1 MSTMFNAKTAL
12 SAITLIGTVGCTE
25 DFCAVHPTDI
35 TCKAK
40 VIIQD
45 TGLSIYPQRLVRSRG
60 GNVSIKDEYNA
71 NKEVFI
77 TLAGTRLSLGKLDE
91 HGTLQT
97 TINPEVIA
105 KFKTG
110 HPSVVIE
117 NAAIQRAP
125 VRMKFYTEPKFTSDS
140 GIQAVWQRNI
150 AKDQPA
156 AINIMPVAIEI
167 LDPNTLIA
175 LNQFN
180 LKDQGSVVFK
190 NLDRY
195 QFASGRFDPVDSTL
209 YPREVRDSAPGNQTG
224 LSSGIAISQNRLIYA
239 RKVTNETVSVV
250 PINLSPFY
258 FGNAISHK
266 DWNSLV
272 SLKTDP
278 KGTLLGAIINEK
290 LQIFADENLS
300 SPVLMEDL
308 GAGRT
313 GLGVASFGFGD
324 IDGDGTAELAIWHTE
339 NRLVSVYSYM
349 KMQFLLNPI
358 LSDNLQTRTAA
369 TLNSLL
375 PTTVR
380 LADIDSDG
388 VDDIIVADGKRLLIF
403 PNDGNGD
410 YEETIE
416 IPTVGSGVDALG
428 AISAIAVGKLG
439 DNVNAAPSLAL
450 VSKETKKIA
459 VVLNQSTE

>member
-1 MSTMFNAKTAL
+1 MSTIFNAKTAL
-12 SAITLIGTVGCTE
+12 SVLTIIGTAGCTE
-25 DFCAVHPTDI
+25 DFCAVHPSDI

-45 TGLSIYPQRLVRSRG
+45 PGLSVYPQRLVRSKG

-77 TLAGTRLSLGKLDE
+77 TLAGTKLSLGKLDK
-91 HGTLQT
+91 HGALQVV
-97 TINPEVIA
+97 INPEVIA

-110 HPSVVIE
+110 HASVIIE

-125 VRMKFYTEPKFTSDS
+125 VRMKFYTEPKFTNNA
-140 GIQAVWQRNI
+140 GMQTVWQRNI

-156 AINIMPVAIEI
+156 AISIMPVAVEI

-209 YPREVRDSAPGNQTG
+209 YPREVRDSAPGNQIT

-239 RKVTNETVSVV
+239 RKVTTETVSIV

-258 FGNAISHK
+258 FGSPISNDK
-266 DWNSLV
+266 WNSLI
-272 SLKTDP
+272 SLKADP
-278 KGTLLGAIINEK
+278 KGTLLGAIINAK
-290 LQIFADENLS
+290 LQIFAGENLS
-300 SPVLMEDL
+300 SPVPLEDL

-324 IDGDGTAELAIWHTE
+324 IDGDGIAELAVWHTE
-339 NRLVSVYSYM
+339 NRLVSVYSLI
-349 KMQFLLNPI
+349 KAQFLLNPI
-358 LSDNLQTRTAA
+358 LSDKLQTRTAA
-369 TLNSLL
+369 ALNGLS
-375 PTTVR
+375 PTAVR
-380 LADIDSDG
+380 IADIDSDG
-388 VDDIIVADGKRLLIF
+388 VDDVIVANGKQLLIF
-403 PNDGNGD
+403 PSDGNGD

-416 IPTVGSGVDALG
+416 VPAVGSGVDALG
-428 AISAIAVGKLG
+428 AVSAIAVGKLG
-439 DNVNAAPSLAL
+439 DNANAAPSLAL
-450 VSKETKKIA
+450 VSGETKQIA
-459 VVLNQSTE
+459 IVLNQSTE